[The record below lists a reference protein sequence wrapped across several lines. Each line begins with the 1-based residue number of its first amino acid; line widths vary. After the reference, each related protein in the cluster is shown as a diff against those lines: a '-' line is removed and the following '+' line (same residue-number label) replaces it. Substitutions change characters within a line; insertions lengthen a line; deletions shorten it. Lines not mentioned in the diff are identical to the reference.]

1 METSAKSGFN
11 VDKLFSEVGKIL
23 YNVSMEN
30 SDVNKVRKIYNN
42 CYNIII

>member
-23 YNVSMEN
+23 YNISMDN
-30 SDVNKVRKIYNN
+30 SNVNKVRNIYNKLL
-42 CYNIII
+42 

>member
-23 YNVSMEN
+23 YKVSMDN
-30 SDVNKVRKIYNN
+30 SYMNKVRNKI
-42 CYNIII
+42 